1 MTNVF
6 IPTHLLT
13 DVKVKE
19 TTEGEWIKGE
29 YIEGTTT
36 ERCIYAS
43 FSA

>member
-6 IPTHLLT
+6 IPAHLLT
-13 DVKVKE
+13 EVKVKE

-36 ERCIYAS
+36 
-43 FSA
+43 